1 MLRKH
6 ISMKNKESAAIRLHK
21 FVMYAKKEK
30 IIKSVRN
37 FEDECGL
44 SNGYINNALYASS
57 SNIGSDIIARI
68 VERFPMLNISWL
80 CTGKGDML
88 NYEGKEKEYKEI
100 MRLITKLQN
109 AVKKMGMSGNN
120 ENNVIP

>member
-1 MLRKH
+1 
-6 ISMKNKESAAIRLHK
+6 MKNKESAAIRLHK

-44 SNGYINNALYASS
+44 SNGYINNALNASS
-57 SNIGSDIIARI
+57 GNIGSDSIARI
-68 VERFPMLNISWL
+68 VEKFPMLNIYWL

-109 AVKKMGMSGNN
+109 AVRKMGMSGNN

>member
-1 MLRKH
+1 MR
-6 ISMKNKESAAIRLHK
+6 NKESAAIRLRK

-30 IIKSVRN
+30 IIKSIRN

-44 SNGYINNALYASS
+44 SNGYLNNALNASPG
-57 SNIGSDIIARI
+57 NIGSDSIARI
-68 VERFPMLNISWL
+68 VEKFPMLNIYWL

-109 AVKKMGMSGNN
+109 AVRKMDISGNN